1 MREETLINSEEEG
14 KIIAEKDKLMKIYEI
29 KQKISNSEKIKVE
42 NCENEFSL
50 FQNLEQPFKSKT
62 PKKSTIITLS

>member
-29 KQKISNSEKIKVE
+29 KQKISNSEKIKAK
-42 NCENEFSL
+42 N
-50 FQNLEQPFKSKT
+50 
-62 PKKSTIITLS
+62 